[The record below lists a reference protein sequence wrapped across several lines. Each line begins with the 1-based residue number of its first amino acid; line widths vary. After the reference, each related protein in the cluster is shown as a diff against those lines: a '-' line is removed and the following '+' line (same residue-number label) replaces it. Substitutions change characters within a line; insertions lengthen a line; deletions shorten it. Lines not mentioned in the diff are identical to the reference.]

1 MVYGLDNADDPLR
14 IGEEGSGE
22 RSPASQEVCNGEARS
37 TLEDALLRMQQS
49 DLDMIRVLEDLIH
62 LLIHKGVVRITDLPE
77 AAQAKLSERS
87 RTRDALGGLTGLIND
102 EEQGLI

>member
-1 MVYGLDNADDPLR
+1 MGDGKSTAAGDSSC
-14 IGEEGSGE
+14 SGE
-22 RSPASQEVCNGEARS
+22 VMS
-37 TLEDALLRMQQS
+37 DALIAGERAMPQAVEDNLLRLQQS
-49 DLDMIRVLEDLIH
+49 DLEMIRVLEDLIH

>member
-1 MVYGLDNADDPLR
+1 MVYGNDDAGDPLR
-14 IGEEGSGE
+14 LGVKVSGDCSAGSGE
-22 RSPASQEVCNGEARS
+22 GAARR
-37 TLEDALLRMQQS
+37 LEDSLLRLQQT
-49 DLDMIRVLEDLIH
+49 DLEMIRVLEDLIH
-62 LLIHKGVVRITDLPE
+62 LLIHKRMVRITDLPE

>member
-1 MVYGLDNADDPLR
+1 MGYGNDDAGDPLR
-14 IGEEGSGE
+14 LGVRVDDACSAGAGGIPP
-22 RSPASQEVCNGEARS
+22 RA
-37 TLEDALLRMQQS
+37 LEDSLLRLQQS
-49 DLDMIRVLEDLIH
+49 DLEMIRVLEDLIH